1 MSILRRVSLKNYKS
15 FLKETG
21 GAEVECAPITLLY
34 GHNHAGKS
42 ALLRGVGLF
51 VDSAF
56 GRRGGGGNDLG
67 LLNFEFP
74 AIQGSGIDDLMS
86 RGLGL
91 PIEFEIELFEPDNSD
106 NLRLRWTIRRMND
119 TSRLIVELFEAES
132 GAENLR
138 IEYAP
143 DGDGN
148 DAYEVRV
155 GNSAPYPVRLELF
168 ARLLPELAGIA
179 KCDFWQQRFEGL
191 EAPACQWLS
200 PTRSPIKRTF
210 ALQATAPT
218 IQPSGEGCEQ
228 VIAREARQMTP
239 SPLLERMSSWM
250 ARHLRMKLS
259 VRPNGS
265 LRELICHSVDD
276 PLVWV
281 NLVDAGQGVQE
292 LLPVL
297 ALLCQE
303 SSSPSLLLIEEPESH
318 LHPNLHSGLGE
329 LFAEYVI
336 RNPTS
341 MVMVETHSEN
351 LLLSLQLQIAEGKLK
366 PESVV
371 VYWVR
376 WSSEGFSQINKIS
389 FDALGIPQGAWPPGV
404 FSEDIVQ
411 ARRLLKI
418 QKEKAQV
425 S

>member
-1 MSILRRVSLKNYKS
+1 MNTLRSVSVNNYKS

-21 GAEVECAPITLLY
+21 GANVECAPITLLY

-51 VDSAF
+51 VDSSF
-56 GRRGGGGNDLG
+56 GRCGSPPLPG

-74 AIQGSGIDDLMS
+74 PILGSSIDDLVS
-86 RGLGL
+86 RGMGL
-91 PIEFEIELFEPDNSD
+91 PIEFAIELADPEMPETLHLS
-106 NLRLRWTIRRMND
+106 WSIRRMND
-119 TSRLIVELFEAES
+119 TSRLIVELFEAAR
-132 GAENLR
+132 GGRNLR

-143 DGDGN
+143 DTHGS

-155 GNSAPYPVRLELF
+155 DNNPPSPAGSGLF
-168 ARLLPELAGIA
+168 GGLLPELAGIA
-179 KCDFWQQRFEGL
+179 DCEFWQQCL
-191 EAPACQWLS
+191 ESLAPLTCQWLS
-200 PTRSPIKRTF
+200 PTRLPIRRTF
-210 ALQATAPT
+210 ALQATTPA
-218 IQPSGEGCEQ
+218 IQSNGEGCEQ
-228 VIAREARQMTP
+228 LIAREAQQLTP
-239 SPLLERMSSWM
+239 SPLLARISSWM
-250 ARHLRMKLS
+250 GRHLRMNLS

-265 LRELICHSVDD
+265 QKELICQSVDD

-297 ALLCQE
+297 TLLSQDHT
-303 SSSPSLLLIEEPESH
+303 SPRLLLIEEPESH

-336 RNPTS
+336 RNPAS

-351 LLLSLQLQIAEGKLK
+351 LLLSLQLQIAEGVLP

-376 WSSEGFSQINKIS
+376 WSSEGFSQINRIS
-389 FDALGIPQGAWPPGV
+389 FDALGVPQGAWPPGV

-411 ARRLLKI
+411 ARRLLRI
-418 QKEKAQV
+418 QKERAPV